1 MLFLCHPNNGTS
13 ANIQFF
19 FTDYRRLTT
28 IFANVNLQVVFA
40 MIFRY
45 VFRKFSENINKTLI
59 AARPLSARD
68 SRNVMY
74 LFGFGVVDKKMF
86 YTSCNIV
93 KAERKGKY
101 TARGNKVATERTYRP
116 RSCFSLGLCP
126 KGLKPSDSLS
136 RERSGLRAH
145 QSAGLPLR
153 CSSAGI

>member
-1 MLFLCHPNNGTS
+1 MSSQQWDICEYTV
-13 ANIQFF
+13 F

-28 IFANVNLQVVFA
+28 IFANVNLQMIFA
-40 MIFRY
+40 MIFRGI
-45 VFRKFSENINKTLI
+45 FRKIPENINKTLI
-59 AARPLSARD
+59 AARPQSARD
-68 SRNVMY
+68 SRNVMC

-86 YTSCNIV
+86 YIFCKYIV
-93 KAERKGKY
+93 KVERKGEH
-101 TARGNKVATERTYRP
+101 TARGNKVAPERTYRP